1 MSCKNKLP
9 CRREL
14 KRSILGILIYS
25 VTFLVLFFGL
35 FSGYPAFVH
44 DHALWA
50 LSTAGIIVIITAP
63 LVSSYLVCLFRY
75 NQQHDKKPWRNS

>member
-1 MSCKNKLP
+1 MNGKNKMP

-25 VTFLVLFFGL
+25 ITFLLLFLGL
-35 FSGYPAFVH
+35 FAGYPAFVH

-50 LSTAGIIVIITAP
+50 LFATAVIVIFAGP